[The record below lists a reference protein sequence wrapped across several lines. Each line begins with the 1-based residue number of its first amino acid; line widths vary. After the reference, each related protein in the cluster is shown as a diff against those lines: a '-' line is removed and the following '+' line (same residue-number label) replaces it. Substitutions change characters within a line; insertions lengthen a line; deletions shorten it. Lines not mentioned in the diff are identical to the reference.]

1 MMKEIL
7 ITSSVLI
14 LAVLAIRQL
23 FKRVLS
29 RRLQY
34 GLWALVLVR
43 LLVPVSLPAVN
54 FSILTATQPVQ
65 AAVALRLERLIA
77 PLPAQ
82 PATPHPVHPQPR
94 NQVGPESEVPPK
106 SHPRNHPTNTQNGGE
121 VF

>member
-65 AAVALRLERLIA
+65 AAVALRLERPIA

-82 PATPHPVHPQPR
+82 PVTPQPV
-94 NQVGPESEVPPK
+94 QPLPVPEVGPESEVPP
-106 SHPRNHPTNTQNGGE
+106 SARPVAHPASASTVGE
-121 VF
+121 VL